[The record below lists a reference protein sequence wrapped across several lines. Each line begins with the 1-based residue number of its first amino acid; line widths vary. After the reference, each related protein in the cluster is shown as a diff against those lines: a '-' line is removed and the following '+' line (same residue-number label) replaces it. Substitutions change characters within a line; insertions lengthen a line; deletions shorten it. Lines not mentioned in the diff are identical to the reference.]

1 MSLTLVIH
9 VSVLPLPNGT
19 CPHLWLPVLGRFRLV
34 FHRLQIGKIQSPRRV
49 DGFVRLL
56 VVDLLAEREGF
67 GKGGVREIVHHFSP
81 SEVFLWSPHTDQRLD
96 YGFGTVV
103 TQPVEADAIV
113 ITGSRRNVS
122 MWEGWMADVVELI
135 RSSTVPLYG
144 ICFGHQIIAHAFG
157 GRVVRADED
166 SHFVAEVNDKAGKSV
181 FASFAHQEHVVDA
194 GELEVVASASH
205 CIIAACRHPTRPIFT
220 VQYHPEAVAEVLD
233 LSLACGDMSEEERDA
248 YDHQRLTT
256 NVGVAFALDDT

>member
-1 MSLTLVIH
+1 M
-9 VSVLPLPNGT
+9 
-19 CPHLWLPVLGRFRLV
+19 
-34 FHRLQIGKIQSPRRV
+34 
-49 DGFVRLL
+49 
-56 VVDLLAEREGF
+56 
-67 GKGGVREIVHHFSP
+67 
-81 SEVFLWSPHTDQRLD
+81 
-96 YGFGTVV
+96 
-103 TQPVEADAIV
+103 
-113 ITGSRRNVS
+113 
-122 MWEGWMADVVELI
+122 
-135 RSSTVPLYG
+135 
-144 ICFGHQIIAHAFG
+144 
-157 GRVVRADED
+157 RADED
-166 SHFVAEVNDKAGKSV
+166 SHFVAEVHDNTGKSV

>member
-1 MSLTLVIH
+1 MHSY
-9 VSVLPLPNGT
+9 PF
-19 CPHLWLPVLGRFRLV
+19 WGRFLLV
-34 FHRLQIGKIQSPRRV
+34 SQSVQIGNIQCPRRTH
-49 DGFVRLL
+49 GFVRLL

-81 SEVFLWSPHTDQRLD
+81 LEVFLWSPHTDQRLD

-103 TQPVEADAIV
+103 AQPVEADAIV
-113 ITGSRRNVS
+113 VTGSRRNVS
-122 MWEGWMADVVELI
+122 MWEGWMADVVEVI
-135 RSSTVPLYG
+135 RSSTVPVYG
-144 ICFGHQIIAHAFG
+144 ICFGHQLIAHAFG

-166 SHFVAEVNDKAGKSV
+166 SHFVAEVNDNTGKSV

-194 GELEVVASASH
+194 GELEVIASAAH
-205 CIIAACRHPTRPIFT
+205 CTIAACRHPHRPIFS

-233 LSLACGDMSEEERDA
+233 LSLACGEMTQEVRTG

-256 NVGVAFALDDT
+256 NVAVAFGLNNKQNR